1 MKINSRLAHEP
12 PLEARSH
19 KRSKTGWAAVQS
31 LDGRTWD
38 SLDGGQYGLVGAD
51 TFMHQARYAI
61 ALHDAEVDVLVS
73 KVPGGLQR
81 EVTCKPTGHGA
92 KD

>member
-1 MKINSRLAHEP
+1 M
-12 PLEARSH
+12 
-19 KRSKTGWAAVQS
+19 AAVQS

-38 SLDGGQYGLVGAD
+38 SLDGGEYGLVGAD

-73 KVPGGLQR
+73 KVPWGGCRGKSLASPR
-81 EVTCKPTGHGA
+81 AMVRKTERRK
-92 KD
+92 